1 MKYCLKT
8 KRKNMAKTSKIQVSV
23 IIVIL
28 LFSIIIT
35 PSALAQ
41 GSLSNNLEVNSWAL
55 KGGVFSFLNNL
66 QHKVRYLVTWNP
78 RVQTKMNL
86 TKANESLA
94 VAQAELA
101 KEVQSPEVK
110 EKFNQAIEQ
119 YNSEMTKIAER
130 SDKFKNKVNDD
141 SKLEAILDKYT
152 NNQLIQQTV
161 LNEIAELAPSDQQSK
176 ITSIKDN
183 TINGFATVLTNL
195 EDETKITER
204 LQDVVY
210 QQNNNNY
217 KELGSLELLKALEN
231 KVSPETKK
239 DIERAKTATLF
250 QLNQKIKNLPVT
262 EIGKLKPV
270 VSKLKI
276 DSQIQSFISQKI
288 DDKKIAEITKS
299 NSNTQIPTEI
309 LNAKE
314 KYAEISA
321 PTFPTTLTP
330 ISYPPA
336 SLEPKT
342 THPTVSAPPT
352 PTTST
357 VKTQPEN
364 KKAVVIPEAP
374 KIPTIPS
381 TPQKEITKTPKIKT
395 TQPLVIKKEFIPPP
409 PPTATETLIN
419 RLDSFFAKETL
430 KKELEKK
437 ETVNSIITKVKESN
451 SEQPQAKPIPIK
463 PIEFGKQVDAQPTIV
478 QPNSSA
484 PAPARTPDIFSAPPT
499 ILTTSPKLPAIS
511 DKKIETV
518 KSAEKEKV
526 VETVKELVPIKTPEP
541 IKEPVVVKTPEPIKT
556 TEPVKTPET
565 TSSDKTGQD
574 SGTSSTKK

>member
-1 MKYCLKT
+1 
-8 KRKNMAKTSKIQVSV
+8 
-23 IIVIL
+23 
-28 LFSIIIT
+28 
-35 PSALAQ
+35 
-41 GSLSNNLEVNSWAL
+41 
-55 KGGVFSFLNNL
+55 
-66 QHKVRYLVTWNP
+66 
-78 RVQTKMNL
+78 MNL

-119 YNSEMTKIAER
+119 YNSEMAKITER
-130 SDKFKNKVNDD
+130 SDKFKKKVNDD

-152 NNQLIQQTV
+152 NNQLVQQTV

-217 KELGSLELLKALEN
+217 KELESLELLKALEN

-330 ISYPPA
+330 ISYPPT

-342 THPTVSAPPT
+342 THPTVSAPPP
-352 PTTST
+352 PTTLT
-357 VKTQPEN
+357 VKTQPET

-381 TPQKEITKTPKIKT
+381 TPQKKITKTPKVKT

-419 RLDSFFAKETL
+419 RLNSFFAKETL

-451 SEQPQAKPIPIK
+451 SEQPQAK

-541 IKEPVVVKTPEPIKT
+541 IKEPIVVKTPEPIKT
-556 TEPVKTPET
+556 TETTKFLEPIKTSPTVPEPIKEPIVVKTPEPIKTTESVKTPET